1 MKRCGCLDAGS
12 SANICCPYN
21 AHSSIIHIDS
31 IADTDLILS
40 HIMKDAASG
49 VSKFAKEMHAA
60 WSAVGCDCDCCRD

>member
-21 AHSSIIHIDS
+21 AHSYIIHIDG

-40 HIMKDAASG
+40 HIMKDAASE
-49 VSKFAKEMHAA
+49 VSKCA
-60 WSAVGCDCDCCRD
+60 